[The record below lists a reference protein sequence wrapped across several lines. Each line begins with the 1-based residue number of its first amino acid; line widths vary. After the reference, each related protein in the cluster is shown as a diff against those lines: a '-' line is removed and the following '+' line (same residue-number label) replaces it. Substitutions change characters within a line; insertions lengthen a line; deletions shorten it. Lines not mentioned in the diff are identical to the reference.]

1 MSATSTMLKQLRG
14 LGLVSVR
21 HAGKQTYYR
30 LADPR
35 VPTILAFA
43 SEPPPPTDG
52 G

>member
-30 LADPR
+30 LSDQR
-35 VPTILAFA
+35 VPAVLAFGREA
-43 SEPPPPTDG
+43 PAES
-52 G
+52 